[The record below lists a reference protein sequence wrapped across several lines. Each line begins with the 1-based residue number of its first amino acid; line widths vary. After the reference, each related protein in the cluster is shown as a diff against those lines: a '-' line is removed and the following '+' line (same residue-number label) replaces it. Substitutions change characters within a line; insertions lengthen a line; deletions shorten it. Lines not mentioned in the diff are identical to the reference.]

1 MTYVQNKKAVLALSG
16 LVIFMGTNLFIEDAS
31 GQGLTIPNTF
41 TAGTPAVADEV
52 NANFDAVAM
61 AVNSI
66 GGQTSTADVFTFM
79 MPDETPAAGDV
90 VGTAV
95 LTRTIAGVHLTADT
109 TMLDAGSAYS
119 LWWIIFNN
127 PAACDPAGCSDAD
140 FGTAAVEAS
149 AMNATGRVVDDTG
162 NATFNAFLPVGFM
175 HTNTPSGNGRQ
186 LFGPGLQDAANA
198 EIHVV
203 IRSHGPSTGD
213 IEQLSTIGADCVNEA
228 SPSGCY
234 DAQAIVFPLPAAP

>member
-1 MTYVQNKKAVLALSG
+1 MTSLKNKRVGLAYSS
-16 LVIFMGTNLFIEDAS
+16 LVMIWGAILFSSSAS
-31 GQGLTIPNTF
+31 AQVLTIPNSF
-41 TAGTPAVADEV
+41 TSGTPAVAAEV
-52 NANFDAVAM
+52 NENFDAIAA
-61 AVNSI
+61 AVNSV

-90 VGTAV
+90 VGTAT
-95 LTRTIAGVHLTADT
+95 LTRTIAGIHLTADS

-127 PAACDPAGCSDAD
+127 PGACDPAGCSDAD

-149 AMNATGRVVDDTG
+149 AMNATGRAVDDTG

-186 LFGPGLQDAANA
+186 LFGPGLQNAADA

-203 IRSHGPSTGD
+203 IRSHGPWSGNP
-213 IEQLSTIGADCVNEA
+213 EQLSTIGADCLNEA

-234 DAQAIVFPLPAAP
+234 DGQAIVFPLPAAQ